1 MLKVGVNACTD
12 VTGFG
17 LIGHLNN
24 IMEASGAGAELRLSD
39 IPVIPGAWELL
50 EQGIVPGGTHRN
62 FEGAGQRVRWH
73 QDVSENTRLLLCD
86 AQTSGGLL
94 ISVPED
100 RTDALLKELEAAGIE
115 GARVIGELLLDG
127 KKGIQVV
134 P

>member
-1 MLKVGVNACTD
+1 M
-12 VTGFG
+12 
-17 LIGHLNN
+17 
-24 IMEASGAGAELRLSD
+24 
-39 IPVIPGAWELL
+39 
-50 EQGIVPGGTHRN
+50 
-62 FEGAGQRVRWH
+62 
-73 QDVSENTRLLLCD
+73 SENTRLLLCD

-94 ISVPED
+94 IAVPED